1 MHVEGVGMAAIAIVQ
16 KMTAQGKECFFGFRL
31 TSVRSK
37 KHGADPDYLI
47 LKHQQASARFIN
59 LLYDPE
65 REVTYALRYIIEPNQ
80 QNYSMGDIQVALL
93 VKILLDR
100 SKTDVR
106 GEVTQL
112 ATVLKPLLGS
122 SFNEYSWKQ
131 IDAIDE
137 LQQFLN
143 PIQWTNGNFAE
154 IRRREDS
161 IPLGTLVPQRSV
173 GFMQPCGPDREEKP
187 KLVNYIHP
195 YVTPKQGFPRVL
207 KALLQ
212 GSSKTVLTTLL
223 KPTVFSESEKG
234 TLSEQI
240 EFIEDGMRRDDSM
253 MEIQK
258 IRANILIDGLL
269 RQYLTLQDAP
279 FYLTFTVASE
289 SMLDR
294 IILEMIGLG
303 ITEPIGQSGAENNH
317 TLHFGGYDV
326 ARPQADIEQ
335 AILIENMR
343 SLSQRPW
350 PVEGSDQE
358 TPRLRYLFDGKEAV
372 SAFYLPLNIE
382 ENLPGI
388 ATHYMEEQAL
398 PREMIEPVKNK
409 KGSILMGRNHF
420 LGFEQD
426 LFVSEATRRQHTYII
441 GQTGT
446 GKTTLMK
453 TMILSDMKAGNGLAV
468 IDPHGELYDD
478 LLGLIPEERKNDV
491 VLLNP
496 SDTLFP
502 VGFNML
508 EVKHDDEREAVI
520 KEIRAILKRF
530 VFEYYDIKDGGYA
543 GPVFFTHIQNNL
555 LLASSDTKNPGTILE
570 ANNIFL
576 KPDYWER
583 WMPLKWKNHVLQ
595 DWVTNQLPKVD
606 YQAVSRDGGMYGD
619 FFSSKLSE
627 FTNDP
632 RVSLIFGQPFST
644 INFADII
651 ENKKILL
658 VNLSKGLLGEASA
671 SMLGM
676 ILMAK
681 FNTTFME
688 RRKYLEEGKK
698 LSSFYLYVDE
708 FQNIATENFSILLSE
723 ARKFGLGLVLANQ
736 FISQVREQNIREA
749 IFGNV
754 GTLIS
759 FRLGIDDANIMES
772 QFLPHFNFQ
781 DICNLPNYTAI
792 IRTNIEG
799 KRTLPCNFHTILPE
813 YTDKYS
819 DRKEVVNLSRQKYG
833 IPKELAE
840 FLVEISLGP
849 DRLSATEFYFQNKEK
864 APDEQLLNCDLSL
877 PLSVLSESPEM
888 YRINLE
894 RVFFRIKAQI
904 IRYLVYEKSVPT
916 SEVAKLYSRM
926 KDVKNEEFFENPTKF
941 LKLFSNNN
949 PEQYREFVGISNF
962 TIRDTIVPRLH
973 SYAERV
979 GSKEE
984 ALVFQDIFDLIE
996 EENWGSCFAKIGGYV
1011 GMFSALQDKGGR
1023 FVDKFRL

>member
-1 MHVEGVGMAAIAIVQ
+1 
-16 KMTAQGKECFFGFRL
+16 
-31 TSVRSK
+31 
-37 KHGADPDYLI
+37 
-47 LKHQQASARFIN
+47 
-59 LLYDPE
+59 
-65 REVTYALRYIIEPNQ
+65 
-80 QNYSMGDIQVALL
+80 
-93 VKILLDR
+93 
-100 SKTDVR
+100 
-106 GEVTQL
+106 
-112 ATVLKPLLGS
+112 
-122 SFNEYSWKQ
+122 
-131 IDAIDE
+131 
-137 LQQFLN
+137 
-143 PIQWTNGNFAE
+143 
-154 IRRREDS
+154 
-161 IPLGTLVPQRSV
+161 
-173 GFMQPCGPDREEKP
+173 
-187 KLVNYIHP
+187 
-195 YVTPKQGFPRVL
+195 
-207 KALLQ
+207 
-212 GSSKTVLTTLL
+212 
-223 KPTVFSESEKG
+223 
-234 TLSEQI
+234 
-240 EFIEDGMRRDDSM
+240 
-253 MEIQK
+253 
-258 IRANILIDGLL
+258 
-269 RQYLTLQDAP
+269 
-279 FYLTFTVASE
+279 
-289 SMLDR
+289 
-294 IILEMIGLG
+294 
-303 ITEPIGQSGAENNH
+303 
-317 TLHFGGYDV
+317 
-326 ARPQADIEQ
+326 
-335 AILIENMR
+335 
-343 SLSQRPW
+343 
-350 PVEGSDQE
+350 
-358 TPRLRYLFDGKEAV
+358 
-372 SAFYLPLNIE
+372 
-382 ENLPGI
+382 
-388 ATHYMEEQAL
+388 
-398 PREMIEPVKNK
+398 
-409 KGSILMGRNHF
+409 
-420 LGFEQD
+420 
-426 LFVSEATRRQHTYII
+426 
-441 GQTGT
+441 
-446 GKTTLMK
+446 
-453 TMILSDMKAGNGLAV
+453 
-468 IDPHGELYDD
+468 
-478 LLGLIPEERKNDV
+478 
-491 VLLNP
+491 
-496 SDTLFP
+496 
-502 VGFNML
+502 
-508 EVKHDDEREAVI
+508 
-520 KEIRAILKRF
+520 
-530 VFEYYDIKDGGYA
+530 
-543 GPVFFTHIQNNL
+543 
-555 LLASSDTKNPGTILE
+555 
-570 ANNIFL
+570 
-576 KPDYWER
+576 
-583 WMPLKWKNHVLQ
+583 
-595 DWVTNQLPKVD
+595 
-606 YQAVSRDGGMYGD
+606 
-619 FFSSKLSE
+619 
-627 FTNDP
+627 
-632 RVSLIFGQPFST
+632 
-644 INFADII
+644 
-651 ENKKILL
+651 
-658 VNLSKGLLGEASA
+658 
-671 SMLGM
+671 MLGM

-681 FNTTFME
+681 FNTAFME

-759 FRLGIDDANIMES
+759 FRLGIDDANVMES